1 MSFVRRLGDK
11 YQITAQ
17 NVEDATKDQ
26 LNPEPEKKLFSW
38 QNFLDNVK
46 ELPNPLN
53 PVGGPVS
60 YAKQL
65 LEKKLEEEGQLN
77 EQDAS
82 SWIDEVRKGV
92 NAGQARVAYSFADLL
107 FGGID
112 IALDTQLTKKV
123 DEIYNNYKP
132 EQPEDAIGD
141 ITSLLVEYGLPGS
154 VVLKVGN
161 RARKLIPGAS
171 RLTNYLS
178 KNKFTNVAQRAIGF
192 GALGAAT
199 DFIASGP
206 DAPVPCQE

>member
-26 LNPEPEKKLFSW
+26 LNPEPEKKFFSW
-38 QNFLDNVK
+38 RNFLDNVK

-65 LEKKLEEEGQLN
+65 LEKKLEEEGKLN

-123 DEIYNNYKP
+123 D
-132 EQPEDAIGD
+132 
-141 ITSLLVEYGLPGS
+141 
-154 VVLKVGN
+154 
-161 RARKLIPGAS
+161 
-171 RLTNYLS
+171 
-178 KNKFTNVAQRAIGF
+178 
-192 GALGAAT
+192 
-199 DFIASGP
+199 
-206 DAPVPCQE
+206 